1 MFRTLLSST
10 VRSIQLKPVTST
22 FSTTIPSITSIPTVS
37 YFSTSSINY
46 KTNTSTRTKENV
58 HDLTTFLTLIGR
70 NSIEYKDLFEDDLNK
85 FLSTT
90 SAQMKNM
97 GIDTRARRYLLRW
110 RHKFLNDLE
119 PLREHKLG
127 KKRNGGERKAK
138 TVIAKRQALERL
150 EEKEKW
156 AQEELEA
163 EKRGERLF

>member
-1 MFRTLLSST
+1 M
-10 VRSIQLKPVTST
+10 
-22 FSTTIPSITSIPTVS
+22 
-37 YFSTSSINY
+37 
-46 KTNTSTRTKENV
+46 
-58 HDLTTFLTLIGR
+58 TTFLTLIGR

-150 EEKEKW
+150 EEKKNGLKKNW
-156 AQEELEA
+156 KL
-163 EKRGERLF
+163 KREVKDCFRFSWYFIYRTVIYSVHLYKVYV

>member
-1 MFRTLLSST
+1 
-10 VRSIQLKPVTST
+10 
-22 FSTTIPSITSIPTVS
+22 
-37 YFSTSSINY
+37 
-46 KTNTSTRTKENV
+46 
-58 HDLTTFLTLIGR
+58 
-70 NSIEYKDLFEDDLNK
+70 
-85 FLSTT
+85 
-90 SAQMKNM
+90 MKNM